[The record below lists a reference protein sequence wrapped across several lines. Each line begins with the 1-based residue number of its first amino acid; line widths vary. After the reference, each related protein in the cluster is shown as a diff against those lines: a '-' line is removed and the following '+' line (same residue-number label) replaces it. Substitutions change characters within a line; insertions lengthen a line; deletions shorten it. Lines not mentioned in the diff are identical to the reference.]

1 MATYSINDPE
11 KGAIRHKDRK
21 RLLWLNS
28 TLMPIYPLAGIGAFM
43 LTGTQWYLLIPL
55 IINYKLSLFW
65 TGLSVKIITILLRS

>member
-1 MATYSINDPE
+1 MIKQQGLKHMGLTQLMILRRI
-11 KGAIRHKDRK
+11 IRYKDRK

-55 IINYKLSLFW
+55 IINY
-65 TGLSVKIITILLRS
+65 IIIPILEAYR